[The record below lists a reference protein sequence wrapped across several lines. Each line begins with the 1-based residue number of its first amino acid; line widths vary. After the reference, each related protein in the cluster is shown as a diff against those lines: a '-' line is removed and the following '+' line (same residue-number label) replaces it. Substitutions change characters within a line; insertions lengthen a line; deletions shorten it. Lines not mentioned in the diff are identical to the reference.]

1 MAKKLEPFNFKKH
14 KPQDVGLGGPSTEYL
29 VTLDSPDG
37 GVWVVP
43 SIWWDDEGKPTLV
56 ENQDKVFEIAKQ
68 YEKENNVVFPRFP
81 KGEYKQADMFAQ
93 ARSKAGGASKGLLAN
108 DVSKEARAKAAK
120 TFINALD

>member
-1 MAKKLEPFNFKKH
+1 MANKLEPFDYNKH

-43 SIWWDDEGKPTLV
+43 SIWWDEEGNPTLV

-68 YEKENNVVFPRFP
+68 YEKETMLCSLDFLKENINKQMRLHKLGQKQVV
-81 KGEYKQADMFAQ
+81 
-93 ARSKAGGASKGLLAN
+93 LLKDYWLN
-108 DVSKEARAKAAK
+108 DVSKRGKSK
-120 TFINALD
+120 KPTKNI